1 MKKISHISLLQL
13 AFGAVFLALA
23 LNVIYLSISGVHF
36 ISGKNIRDFATGNG
50 ITTRTLYASRGSI
63 YSADNELL
71 AGDIVSY
78 KLVAYLSETRKD
90 IGDVPAYVTDPVA
103 YANALSPILNMP
115 EEDLLEILQSEG
127 QYLVEFGTYGNDLT
141 PATKSKIEALGL
153 SGLELTAQ
161 TKRNYRYGDFASY
174 ILGFASNNEEEHEI
188 IEGKMGLEAVME
200 DYLKGKNGTIQY
212 LTDSLGYNLPNGMTN
227 KIDAKNGNDVYLTI
241 DTNVQRDLEL
251 QVNNLAQVDTVESV
265 WAAVMEAKTGKI
277 LAIATSPS
285 FDPNVKD
292 IETYNDPFINT
303 PHEVGSV
310 MKPFVYLT
318 AYDQG
323 VDLNQTFMSGSFDVG
338 DGGQYISDWNLSGW
352 GTMSLNDG
360 LIRSSN
366 TAIATI
372 LTNYVSKETLRD
384 KYYKLGFFQ
393 DTTVSGLQSQAG
405 LDNMDGSLRDFIS
418 AGFGQSSSWTALEM
432 LKAYS
437 VFANDGCTVDPYV
450 VDYVLDSETKSV
462 VQKTETKKSDKIFST
477 EAIEH
482 VKSLM
487 SEVINNPEKGSGT
500 AFKMDDIH
508 LFGKTGT
515 GELIENGAYA
525 SGKYTYSLAGLA
537 PYDDPEII
545 VFTGMRSR
553 DVTEARFVAQPELVK
568 TMVRSALSSLNQKK
582 TGTTNQSTLEFTL
595 NNFTN
600 QSVDYARSMVEYNK
614 ASAEVIGDGQT
625 IIDQLPKG
633 GQKIAVNSKVFL
645 LTDGSSI
652 TMPNMSGWSRKD
664 VSSFC
669 SLTNMNIQFNGSGSV
684 TSQNIPEG
692 TPISSDM
699 EISVNAT

>member
-1 MKKISHISLLQL
+1 MRKLNHVTILQI
-13 AFGAVFLALA
+13 AFGVVFFLLAANVVYLA
-23 LNVIYLSISGVHF
+23 ISGVHF
-36 ISGKNIRDFATGNG
+36 MSQKNIREFATGSG

-71 AGDIVSY
+71 AGDVVSY

-103 YANALSPILNMP
+103 YASALAPILNMP
-115 EEDLLEILQSEG
+115 EDELLDILQSEG
-127 QYLVEFGTYGNDLT
+127 QYLVEFGYYGNDLT

-153 SGLELTAQ
+153 PGLELTPQ
-161 TKRNYRYGDFASY
+161 IKRNYRYGNFASY
-174 ILGFASNNEEEHEI
+174 ILGFASNNEDEPEI
-188 IEGKMGLEAVME
+188 IEGKMGLEAIMD

-251 QVNNLAQVDTVESV
+251 QITNLASIDTVESA
-265 WAAVMEAKTGKI
+265 WGAVMEAKTGRI

-292 IETYNDPFINT
+292 IEQYNDPFINT

-318 AYDQG
+318 AYDEG
-323 VDLNQTFMSGSFDVG
+323 VNLDQTIMSGSFDVG

-352 GTMSLNDG
+352 GTITLNEG

-372 LTNYVSKETLRD
+372 LTQHVSKETLRD

-393 DTTVSGLQSQAG
+393 DKTVSGLPSQAG
-405 LDNMDGSLRDFIS
+405 LDNMDASLRDFIS
-418 AGFGQSSSWTALEM
+418 AGFGQSSSWTALDM
-432 LKAYS
+432 LRAYS
-437 VFANDGCTVDPYV
+437 VFANDGCTVEPYV

-462 VQKTETKKSDKIFST
+462 VQKTEVKKSEKIFST
-477 EAIEH
+477 EAINH

-500 AFKMDDIH
+500 AFKMDDVH

-515 GELIENGAYA
+515 GELIENGAYVQ
-525 SGKYTYSLAGLA
+525 GKYTYSLAGLA
-537 PYDDPEII
+537 PYDDPEIV

-553 DVTEARFVAQPELVK
+553 DVAEARFVAQPELVK
-568 TMVRSALSSLNQKK
+568 TMVRSGLACLNQNK
-582 TGTTNQSTLEFTL
+582 TGTTSQSTLEFKL

-600 QSVDYARSMVEYNK
+600 QSVDYARMMVEYNK
-614 ASAEVIGDGQT
+614 ATPEVIGDGSV

-633 GQKIAVNSKVFL
+633 GQKIAINSQVFL
-645 LTDGSSI
+645 LTDGTNI

-664 VSSFC
+664 VSSF
-669 SLTNMNIQFNGSGSV
+669 SALTNMNIQFNGTGVVSNQSV
-684 TSQNIPEG
+684 PEG
-692 TPISSDM
+692 TVITSDM
-699 EISVNAT
+699 EIIVEAG